1 MKSHIPSVT
10 CPKGGAATMKGM
22 NAIDAAR
29 EARSRNLARL
39 RTMTIGTAAVSV
51 AAAGGFGW
59 LAALTYHGTTP
70 TVTTALAAVNGASAT
85 PGAAAAPAATATAT
99 ATATPAPSSA
109 AATAAPSVVSG
120 SGTAHAVSGG
130 S

>member
-1 MKSHIPSVT
+1 VKSHIPSVT
-10 CPKGGAATMKGM
+10 CAKGGAATMERM

-59 LAALTYHGTTP
+59 LAAMTYHGTTI
-70 TVTTALAAVNGASAT
+70 TATTALAAENGASAT
-85 PGAAAAPAATATAT
+85 PAAAASASASGAATATAT
-99 ATATPAPSSA
+99 PTATPS
-109 AATAAPSVVSG
+109 ATAAPSVVSG

>member
-10 CPKGGAATMKGM
+10 CAKGGAATMEGM

-85 PGAAAAPAATATAT
+85 PGAAAAATATAT